1 MARPVQLGLKPMNAG
16 GIKPLV
22 RQSDG
27 SPPRTA
33 RGGKRILIT
42 GMSGT
47 GKTAVLRELAARG
60 HRAVDLDTPDWSEW
74 VDVDASDTLT
84 PVEGKDWLWR
94 EDRVR
99 ALLSEQDHGGL
110 FVSGC
115 SENMGT
121 LLPLIETVILLSA
134 PFSTMMARL
143 EARTPPGF
151 GSTYAERQEVRSLIA
166 TVEPL
171 LRRD

>member
-1 MARPVQLGLKPMNAG
+1 MNTG

-22 RQSDG
+22 RQGDG

-47 GKTAVLRELAARG
+47 GKTAVRRELAARG

-84 PVEGKDWLWR
+84 PVEGNDWLWR

-99 ALLSEQDHGGL
+99 ALLSEQDHGRL

-115 SENMGT
+115 SENMGA
-121 LLPLIETVILLSA
+121 LLPLIEPVILL
-134 PFSTMMARL
+134 
-143 EARTPPGF
+143 
-151 GSTYAERQEVRSLIA
+151 
-166 TVEPL
+166 
-171 LRRD
+171 